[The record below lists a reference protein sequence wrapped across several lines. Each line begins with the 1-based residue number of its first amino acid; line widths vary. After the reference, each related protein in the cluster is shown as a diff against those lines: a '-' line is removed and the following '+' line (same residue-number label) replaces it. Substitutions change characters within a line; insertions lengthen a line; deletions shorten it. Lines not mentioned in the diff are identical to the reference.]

1 MGTAESLGEGLVLGG
16 SEPGSLSLWAPISL
30 ALTPG
35 TSPVSI
41 APRWLPCL
49 ALEADPNSEI
59 QKGVRLDVG
68 RTHPKEAPSDIF
80 LFIP

>member
-1 MGTAESLGEGLVLGG
+1 MGTAESLREGLGLGE

-30 ALTPG
+30 ALTTG

-41 APRWLPCL
+41 APRWLPSR
-49 ALEADPNSEI
+49 ALKADPNSEI
-59 QKGVRLDVG
+59 QKGMRLDVG
-68 RTHPKEAPSDIF
+68 GTHSKEAPSDIF

>member
-1 MGTAESLGEGLVLGG
+1 MLGG

-68 RTHPKEAPSDIF
+68 RTHPKEAHSDIF